1 MVCVLDSTGNFKEM
15 HKLKLYAV
23 CKGGMTFSFMAV
35 TKRQGQRLEQETLR
49 WDGHEHGYL

>member
-23 CKGGMTFSFMAV
+23 CKGEMTFSFMAV
-35 TKRQGQRLEQETLR
+35 TKRQGQPLEQEKLR
-49 WDGHEHGYL
+49 VE